1 MASKVLKSFLIGIG
15 YDTRALEAGDKK
27 INASLNGIKSNALGI
42 SAALIGAFGTAAGAV
57 VGVSGR
63 VDKLAMS
70 TQNLRT
76 SMNTV
81 YSFGNAVKLM
91 GGDASEALEAI
102 KGFEE
107 IQNSLRLKG
116 EAGPITDLATAGI
129 DVSSLYKTQTGEE
142 FMRALAEML
151 PRLDEGQRAQV
162 QSSLGLSDGVFRS
175 LAGGVEKLDADMK
188 RASGLTGSIDQL
200 TDNAR
205 KLAENSS
212 EFGLIIEGVKNELA
226 EKFLPS
232 LVGAGSALNNFLKD
246 HRENISD
253 AVSYA
258 ADNPAATAALGG
270 SAIASLIGAA
280 AAKLG
285 LNTIGGAVSKAGTA
299 GVAITGSAVG
309 ANLLNKGLDEHAPGY
324 SKASRSF
331 DEWLKSVTGLSRIQS
346 PLELMFGGQ
355 SSTDSQSSSSPLG
368 REGSH
373 QEQLP
378 KAADEEDGYK
388 KIAPSQVDDLFMG
401 KSSQEKPSQ
410 EADEGAGYKNLV
422 SPQIDDLVI
431 AQRAARLRLRD
442 GIYGNRSAADSAPPA
457 PEVTPEEDRQAN
469 ADALAGAL
477 SRNPIKVNNEVG
489 LTIQLDGQ
497 ALESKITQ
505 VNERQNYETLGDL
518 RDSLE
523 HHQHLHPPGSDDRRI
538 LV

>member
-15 YDTRALEAGDKK
+15 YDTKALDEGDRK
-27 INASLNGIKSNALGI
+27 INASLNGIRSGALGI
-42 SAALIGAFGTAAGAV
+42 SAALIGAFGTATGSV
-57 VGVSGR
+57 VGVADR

-91 GGDASEALEAI
+91 GGDASEALDAI

-107 IQNSLRLKG
+107 IQNNYHLKG
-116 EAGPITDLATAGI
+116 EKGPLNDLALAGV
-129 DVSSLYKTQTGEE
+129 DTFSLFNNTRTGEE
-142 FMRALAEML
+142 FMRNLASQL
-151 PRLDEGQRAQV
+151 PELNEGQRAQV
-162 QSSLGLSDGVFRS
+162 QSTLGLSDGVFRS

-188 RASGLTGSIDQL
+188 RASGLTGSVDQL

-246 HRENISD
+246 HREQISD

-270 SAIASLIGAA
+270 SAVAAVTGAA

-285 LNTIGGAVSKAGTA
+285 LNTIGGAVSKAGTL
-299 GVAITGSAVG
+299 GVAVTGSAVG
-309 ANLLNKGLDEHAPGY
+309 ANLLNKGLDEYVPGY
-324 SKASRSF
+324 RSASREF
-331 DEWLKSVTGLSRIQS
+331 DDFLKKVTGLSRIQG
-346 PLELMFGGQ
+346 PLELMFGGA
-355 SSTDSQSSSSPLG
+355 
-368 REGSH
+368 SH
-373 QEQLP
+373 EQNTEP
-378 KAADEEDGYK
+378 PSAGDHETYTGTVIRSKED
-388 KIAPSQVDDLFMG
+388 
-401 KSSQEKPSQ
+401 
-410 EADEGAGYKNLV
+410 
-422 SPQIDDLVI
+422 IDYLEH
-431 AQRAARLRLRD
+431 RD
-442 GIYGNRSAADSAPPA
+442 RTAADSMPPA
-457 PEVTPEEDRQAN
+457 NAETPEEDRQAT
-469 ADALAGAL
+469 AEALAGAL
-477 SRNPIKVNNEVG
+477 SRSPIKVNNELG

-497 ALESKITQ
+497 AIESKITQ

-518 RDSLE
+518 KTTTER
-523 HHQHLHPPGSDDRRI
+523 
-538 LV
+538 